1 MNPANW
7 KSVVQIR
14 RAWNNFLMRTVD
26 KTNYPADEMIKLV
39 LKVND
44 LGVKA

>member
-1 MNPANW
+1 MNPFDW
-7 KSVVQIR
+7 PIGVLIL
-14 RAWNNFLMRTVD
+14 RAVYGYLMRTVD

-39 LKVND
+39 LKAND